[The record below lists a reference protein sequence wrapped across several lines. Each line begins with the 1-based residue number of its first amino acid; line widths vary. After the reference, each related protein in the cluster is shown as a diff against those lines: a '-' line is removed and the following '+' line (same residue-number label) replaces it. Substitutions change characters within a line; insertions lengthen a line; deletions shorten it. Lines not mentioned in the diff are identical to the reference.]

1 MKKTSIIIG
10 VICLIVYVGY
20 RTFRFATLSNGL
32 EQKIAKGAVILDVRT
47 AKEFEMGHI
56 DGSINISLGEIRHR
70 YTVLDSSKTYITVCS
85 HGLRS
90 VKVVSILNERG
101 FKNVYNGG
109 AWNDLEKIVNEQNLS
124 K

>member
-1 MKKTSIIIG
+1 MKKTIIIIG

-70 YTVLDSSKTYITVCS
+70 YTVLDSTKTYITVCS